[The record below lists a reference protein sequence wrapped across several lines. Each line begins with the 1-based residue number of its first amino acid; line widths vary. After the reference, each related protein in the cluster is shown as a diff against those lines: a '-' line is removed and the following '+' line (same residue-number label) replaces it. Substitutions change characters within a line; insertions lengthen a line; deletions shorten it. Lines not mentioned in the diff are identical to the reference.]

1 MNHFARNKVIEV
13 PNDVFKQDIT
23 FQIIEWWAQ
32 DEQEDDDSLDTITN
46 DSNSAANSDIYT
58 MRCFGVTKEGVSVT
72 CKITGFTP
80 FYYIKV
86 DDSFN
91 RVQLM
96 HFLNHIES
104 SYAIKKFPNALV
116 KENGK
121 HKSCIVEKKDL
132 FGFNNGKTFR
142 FVKLVFNNYTALMKS
157 KYIFKKSVH
166 IQGVT
171 KKQTKFKLYESNFEP
186 FMRYCHIKEILM
198 AGWVTLPYGKYKQTD
213 DSSTTQIEVEIDR
226 RSVVSL
232 REKQDMARFLQASWD
247 IEVYSHDY
255 TFPDPKRKVRS
266 SNGHVSYPNEIFQ
279 IATSYQYYGEAKPLV
294 KHLLTLKKCAQIS
307 DPGVIVEECKSE
319 KELIKRWVDI
329 VSSMDPDIMY
339 TYNGDSFDCM
349 YLKERAVLHGLAGE
363 DGKSGYLFN
372 KLSRL
377 SNTPCCMKKEIF
389 SSSAYGDSE
398 FYRVY
403 IPGRLNYDL
412 LIHYKR
418 GMKKYSSYKL
428 DNIANE
434 ILKEGKHNV
443 SAKEIFGFYE
453 NGAPEKIREI
463 GEYCIQDTELL
474 QKLVDKQLILTNIIQ
489 LANVTF
495 VPIGFLTTRG
505 QTIKVYSQVLRK
517 ARQMDFLV
525 PHTNFNEDSYP
536 IQIKTKEEHT
546 LDELDIGE
554 YVQIDCG
561 FSQASRKLIVNGK
574 ISEIIDENN
583 VIVLSDTEL
592 QKEIFNARMTVSH
605 TTPNQ
610 TKKEVLVSRMWSTE
624 DALEDSFTGATVLEP
639 IPGMYQENVAV
650 LDFSSLYP
658 TVEISR
664 NLCYST
670 LVMDHKYDN
679 IKGVKYETI
688 AWDDKVAVKLR
699 QTCQA
704 IGKSGLSKGK
714 VCGKQAFFELDN
726 AYYCRIHDP
735 LKKERSSEE
744 KFQKKDVH
752 YSFTI
757 VQPHTNENGEVVN
770 KGVVPALLEELYA
783 ERKKVKKQMTKA
795 QENGNKLLADILDST
810 QLAIKVSLNST
821 YGFLSRNQGNLICKP
836 LGQLTTSIGRMLIEQ
851 SKEYAEGDFL
861 SAVKNEGLLT
871 HKISKLHLT
880 LDKSQKQDVLQKFRV
895 H

>member
-1 MNHFARNKVIEV
+1 
-13 PNDVFKQDIT
+13 
-23 FQIIEWWAQ
+23 
-32 DEQEDDDSLDTITN
+32 
-46 DSNSAANSDIYT
+46 
-58 MRCFGVTKEGVSVT
+58 
-72 CKITGFTP
+72 
-80 FYYIKV
+80 
-86 DDSFN
+86 
-91 RVQLM
+91 
-96 HFLNHIES
+96 
-104 SYAIKKFPNALV
+104 
-116 KENGK
+116 
-121 HKSCIVEKKDL
+121 
-132 FGFNNGKTFR
+132 
-142 FVKLVFNNYTALMKS
+142 
-157 KYIFKKSVH
+157 
-166 IQGVT
+166 
-171 KKQTKFKLYESNFEP
+171 
-186 FMRYCHIKEILM
+186 
-198 AGWVTLPYGKYKQTD
+198 
-213 DSSTTQIEVEIDR
+213 
-226 RSVVSL
+226 
-232 REKQDMARFLQASWD
+232 
-247 IEVYSHDY
+247 
-255 TFPDPKRKVRS
+255 
-266 SNGHVSYPNEIFQ
+266 
-279 IATSYQYYGEAKPLV
+279 
-294 KHLLTLKKCAQIS
+294 
-307 DPGVIVEECKSE
+307 
-319 KELIKRWVDI
+319 
-329 VSSMDPDIMY
+329 
-339 TYNGDSFDCM
+339 
-349 YLKERAVLHGLAGE
+349 
-363 DGKSGYLFN
+363 
-372 KLSRL
+372 
-377 SNTPCCMKKEIF
+377 
-389 SSSAYGDSE
+389 
-398 FYRVY
+398 
-403 IPGRLNYDL
+403 
-412 LIHYKR
+412 
-418 GMKKYSSYKL
+418 
-428 DNIANE
+428 
-434 ILKEGKHNV
+434 
-443 SAKEIFGFYE
+443 
-453 NGAPEKIREI
+453 
-463 GEYCIQDTELL
+463 
-474 QKLVDKQLILTNIIQ
+474 
-489 LANVTF
+489 
-495 VPIGFLTTRG
+495 
-505 QTIKVYSQVLRK
+505 
-517 ARQMDFLV
+517 
-525 PHTNFNEDSYP
+525 
-536 IQIKTKEEHT
+536 
-546 LDELDIGE
+546 
-554 YVQIDCG
+554 
-561 FSQASRKLIVNGK
+561 
-574 ISEIIDENN
+574 
-583 VIVLSDTEL
+583 
-592 QKEIFNARMTVSH
+592 MTVSH

-757 VQPHTNENGEVVN
+757 VQPHTNENGVVVN